1 MGKDEKKKKGSEQKG
16 QVICYSL
23 RIMSLVDQIRKDMFD
38 ASKKRASFDVQIL
51 KIALASIKNEE
62 IKRGEEL
69 SDSEIEKV
77 LRTEVKKIEDSIV
90 QYEQMGR
97 KDLVEEEEKQ
107 LSVLEK
113 YLPTLMSEDEVRKI
127 VEVKALELG
136 ISSADDTGRLMGMVM
151 KELNGKADGAVV
163 RQIVQEIL
171 S

>member
-1 MGKDEKKKKGSEQKG
+1 
-16 QVICYSL
+16 
-23 RIMSLVDQIRKDMFD
+23 MSLVDQIRKDMFD
-38 ASKKRASFDVQIL
+38 ASKKGASFDVQIL

-62 IKRGEEL
+62 IKRGKGL

-77 LRTEVKKIEDSIV
+77 LRTEVKKIKDSIV

-97 KDLVEEEEKQ
+97 KDLVEEEGKQ

-127 VEVKALELG
+127 VEARALELG

-163 RQIVQEIL
+163 RQIVQGIL
-171 S
+171 K

>member
-1 MGKDEKKKKGSEQKG
+1 
-16 QVICYSL
+16 
-23 RIMSLVDQIRKDMFD
+23 MSLEDQIRKDMFE
-38 ASKKRASFDVQIL
+38 ASKEGLSFDVQIL

-62 IKRGEEL
+62 IKKGEKLE
-69 SDSEIEKV
+69 DAEVEKI
-77 LRTEVKKIEDSIV
+77 LRAEVKKIKDSIA

-97 KDLVEEEEKQ
+97 NDLVDEEKKQ

-113 YLPTLMSEDEVRKI
+113 YLPQLMSEEDVRKVI
-127 VEVKALELG
+127 EAKASELG
-136 ISSADDTGRLMGMVM
+136 ISSVNEMGKLMGIVM